1 MDKKKKI
8 NINSQTQS
16 QETISFSSDQ
26 KASEVNLLTK
36 DDTLIFLDRVILT
49 DKMEEKSTKGKKKES
64 G

>member
-8 NINSQTQS
+8 NINLKLNRKRLFLSVQTRV
-16 QETISFSSDQ
+16 SDI
-26 KASEVNLLTK
+26 NLLTK